1 MALAEQVYGFY
12 IPTVSLMGVGCA
24 KDAGAQAKALGAT
37 NMLIVTDAVLN
48 RLGVANQIKAMI
60 ETAGLRATIFD
71 GAEPNPTDIN
81 VHNGVKV
88 YLESQ
93 CDGIVSLGGG
103 SSHDCG
109 KGIGLVI
116 SGGGHIRD
124 YEGVNKSTRPMPPFL
139 AINTTAGTASEMTRF
154 CIITN
159 TDTHVKMAIVDWRV
173 TPNVAINDPLLMV
186 GMPASLTAATGMDAL
201 THAIEAYVSTI
212 ATPITDAC
220 AIQAIKLVANY
231 LRPAVANG
239 TNLEAR
245 DKMAYAEF
253 LAGMAF
259 NNASLGY
266 VHAMAH
272 QLGGFYNLP
281 HGVCNAILLPEV
293 CEFNKIACPQR
304 YADIAVA
311 LGENIG
317 SLSAINA
324 ADVAIAAIRK
334 LSKDVGIPANLAE
347 LGVKECDFEVM
358 GINAKKDACQLTNP
372 RLASLQ
378 QVMGIFKA
386 ALGETTPK
394 VLTQSDRNLLSIAG
408 NGQAHGTPAT
418 TKPNGISEVFVPIN
432 SNQIDT
438 VMPPDFDA

>member
-1 MALAEQVYGFY
+1 MALADQTFGFF
-12 IPTVSLMGVGCA
+12 IPTVSLMGIGCS
-24 KDAGAQAKALGAT
+24 KDAGAQAKALGA
-37 NMLIVTDAVLN
+37 NHLLIVTDAVLN
-48 RLGVANQIKAMI
+48 KLGVADQIKAYLAS
-60 ETAGLRATIFD
+60 AGLQATIYP
-71 GAEPNPTDIN
+71 GAEPNPTDKN
-81 VHNGVKV
+81 VHDGVKV
-88 YLESQ
+88 YRDNQ

-109 KGIGLVI
+109 KGIGLVV
-116 SGGGHIRD
+116 SNGGNIRD
-124 YEGVNKSTRPMPPFL
+124 FEGVNKSAKPMPPFL

-173 TPNVAINDPLLMV
+173 TPNIAINDPLLMV

-201 THAIEAYVSTI
+201 THAVEAYVSTI

-220 AIQAIKLVANY
+220 ALQAIKLVANY

-245 DKMAYAEF
+245 DKMAYAEY

-304 YADIAVA
+304 FADIAVA
-311 LGENIG
+311 LGESIQG
-317 SLSAINA
+317 LSAINA

-334 LSKDVGIPANLAE
+334 LSADVGIPANLAK
-347 LGVKECDFEVM
+347 LGVMEKDFEVM
-358 GINAKKDACQLTNP
+358 GNNAKKDACQLTNP
-372 RLASLQ
+372 RLATLQ
-378 QVMGIFKA
+378 QVTAIYKA
-386 ALGETTPK
+386 ALGEP
-394 VLTQSDRNLLSIAG
+394 V
-408 NGQAHGTPAT
+408 PA
-418 TKPNGISEVFVPIN
+418 V
-432 SNQIDT
+432 
-438 VMPPDFDA
+438 